1 MSAIACRVYTN
12 SYSRSFNNRSP
23 VSVSVYLINKQT
35 QNLCCF
41 MQQLI
46 ATVYNIK
53 HNNTIIPNTDNDGT
67 KEQYIIGCV
76 RLRRCFQNK
85 WNDRFCRVSAA
96 SGTSGKSGVNQ
107 GIQLILEIIVE
118 VSRNC
123 WSLFL
128 Q

>member
-1 MSAIACRVYTN
+1 
-12 SYSRSFNNRSP
+12 
-23 VSVSVYLINKQT
+23 
-35 QNLCCF
+35 

-76 RLRRCFQNK
+76 RLRGCFQNK
-85 WNDRFCRVSAA
+85 RMDRFCRVSAA

-107 GIQLILEIIVE
+107 GIQLILEIIGE
-118 VSRNC
+118 VSRKLLVFVSSIDQFPSMLKKRKKTNSANNEKG
-123 WSLFL
+123 WFPFT